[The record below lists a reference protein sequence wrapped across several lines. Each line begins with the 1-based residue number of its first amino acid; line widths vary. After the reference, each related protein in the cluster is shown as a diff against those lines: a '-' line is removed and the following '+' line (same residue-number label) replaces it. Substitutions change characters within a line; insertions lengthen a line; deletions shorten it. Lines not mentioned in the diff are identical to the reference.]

1 MNLACLPCSRK
12 SSKLEGHA
20 REDGERGLFARQP
33 ISTGELL
40 AVFGGKPVTYEEL
53 VQVPHEIRRL
63 SIQVAEDYY
72 LLSVNESE
80 ADWVNHSCLPNAG
93 LNGQILLVALRDI
106 QPGEE
111 ITFDYAMSDGTA
123 YDEFDCMC
131 GSPDCRGYVS
141 GRDRRLPE
149 LQRRYK
155 DHFSPYLQTRID
167 QLQLRD

>member
-1 MNLACLPCSRK
+1 M
-12 SSKLEGHA
+12 
-20 REDGERGLFARQP
+20 
-33 ISTGELL
+33 
-40 AVFGGKPVTYEEL
+40 AVFGGKPVTYDEL
-53 VQVPHEIRRL
+53 VQVPYEIRRL

-72 LLSVNESE
+72 LLSVNDSE
-80 ADWVNHSCLPNAG
+80 ADWINHSCMPNAG
-93 LNGQILLVALRDI
+93 LNGQIVLVALRDI

-141 GRDRRLPE
+141 GSDWALPE

-155 DHFSPYLQTRID
+155 GHFSPYLQTRID
-167 QLQLRD
+167 HLHVRD